1 MDAAAA
7 VLVASAP
14 MLLAR
19 RQILGSKSLSA
30 LVLGATLAGCSQQPA
45 PATPESAVPAPAA
58 TDAAPSADPAAPQ
71 LIQHTG
77 ASVFVAHEVE
87 DFAAFQKYF
96 EDGAAQR
103 AAAGIEGHLLTRLDS
118 GKVVIHF
125 FAPDVAKVQAELNSD
140 SFQKY
145 LSRKG
150 APDASL
156 VWVTRDEVVYLP
168 AKPVTG
174 PTFSLYLKRRT
185 TDFARFRQEFEKH
198 VPAFSKQLVGFGL
211 HQSATQPD
219 MAILHFVATTKAAVE
234 ALPNQPELKELM
246 ALTTEDVVK
255 PLVGEDVSRSR
266 AAAKP

>member
-1 MDAAAA
+1 MDSTVA

-14 MLLAR
+14 MQRAHR
-19 RQILGSKSLSA
+19 RIFGSKSAAA
-30 LVLGATLAGCSQQPA
+30 LVLAVTLIACSQQPVPTTPE
-45 PATPESAVPAPAA
+45 PATPDAAPAA
-58 TDAAPSADPAAPQ
+58 DAAGPD
-71 LIQHTG
+71 LVRHTG
-77 ASVFVAHEVE
+77 GSVFVAHEVE

-96 EDGAAQR
+96 EGGAADR
-103 AAAGIEGHLLTRLDS
+103 TAAGIEGHLLTRLDN

-125 FAPDVAKVQAELNSD
+125 FAPDVAKVQAELNSEA
-140 SFQKY
+140 FQKY

-156 VWVTRDEVVYLP
+156 VWVTHDEVVYLP
-168 AKPVTG
+168 AKPVAG

-198 VPAFSKQLVGFGL
+198 VPVFSKQLIGFGL

-246 ALTTEDVVK
+246 ALTTEDAVK
-255 PLVGEDVSRSR
+255 PLIGEDVSRGR
-266 AAAKP
+266 VGH

>member
-1 MDAAAA
+1 MDAAAT

-14 MLLAR
+14 MSRAY
-19 RQILGSKSLSA
+19 RQILGSKSRPA
-30 LVLGATLAGCSQQPA
+30 LVLALTLAACSQQPA
-45 PATPESAVPAPAA
+45 PAAPESAPRARAAVDAAPAA
-58 TDAAPSADPAAPQ
+58 AAAPQ
-71 LIQHTG
+71 LVQHAG

-96 EDGAAQR
+96 EDGAANR
-103 AAAGIEGHLLTRLDS
+103 AAAGIEGYLLTRLDN
-118 GKVVIHF
+118 GNVVIHF
-125 FAPDVAKVQAELNSD
+125 FAPDVAKVQAELSSEN
-140 SFQKY
+140 FQKY
-145 LSRKG
+145 LNRKG

-168 AKPVTG
+168 AKPVSG

-185 TDFARFRQEFEKH
+185 KDFAHFRQEFEKR
-198 VPAFSKQLVGFGL
+198 VPAFSKELVGFGL

-255 PLVGEDVSRSR
+255 PFIGEDVSRGR